1 VTKLRDPLSFSAA
14 IHAVATAIGM
24 QEAARLTGRAV
35 RTVQHWSES
44 DRSGTPTL
52 DQAIAL
58 DKAFMAAGGGS
69 SPILECFTR
78 QMEIYRVQADACRL
92 ALAQDVAELS
102 REAGDAISHCIQAL
116 QPGST
121 PADIRDA
128 IVETEQVDAILP
140 RLIGRLKALQP
151 RNLVGREATGVYR

>member
-1 VTKLRDPLSFSAA
+1 MTKLRDPLSFAA
-14 IHAVATAIGM
+14 AVIQVVDLIGAV
-24 QEAARLTGRAV
+24 EAARLTGVGTSTV
-35 RTVQHWSES
+35 RNWTDS
-44 DRSGTPTL
+44 DHSSLPRLGQALAL
-52 DQAIAL
+52 DQAYVEAGGNSAPISESFQRQM
-58 DKAFMAAGGGS
+58 DVFMAAS
-69 SPILECFTR
+69 
-78 QMEIYRVQADACRL
+78 AACRV
-92 ALAQDVAELS
+92 ALARDVAEFS
-102 REAGDAISHCIQAL
+102 RETGDAISHCIQAL